1 MSDERAVLTGEHF
14 MLGDHAIAEGALAAG
29 CRFFAG
35 YPITP
40 STEIAE
46 RMAERLPE
54 VGGLYV
60 QMEDELGSMAAILG
74 AAWAGAKAMT
84 ATSGPGFSLMMENLG
99 LGIITETPA
108 LVVNVQRGAPSTG
121 LPTLVA
127 QGDMMQARWGS
138 HGHYEIIALT
148 PWTAQECFD
157 LTVRA
162 VNLAERYRLPVL
174 LLADAEVGHLT
185 EKVVIPPPD
194 RLERWERKRPAVPPE
209 RFRTYEPDADLVPP
223 MPRAGEGYHVFV
235 ESLTHDEQG
244 YPVMSAAAQQRLVR
258 RLVDKIRLHRFSIY
272 DWEESEVEGAE
283 VVVLAYGISARI
295 ASRALAL
302 ARARGIRVGLFRLKT
317 AWPFPEERVR
327 ALSASIKGFVVPELN
342 LGQMVREVERCA
354 VDRCGVLAVPHAGGE
369 VHSPE
374 EILEAIVAAAAG
386 RAPCR
391 ADLVAAPQGP

>member
-1 MSDERAVLTGEHF
+1 VLSGEHF
-14 MLGDHAIAEGALAAG
+14 LLGDHAIAEGALAAG

-60 QMEDELGSMAAILG
+60 QMEDELASMAAILG
-74 AAWAGAKAMT
+74 AAWAGAKSMT
-84 ATSGPGFSLMMENLG
+84 ATSGPGFSLMVENLG
-99 LGIITETPA
+99 LGIMTETPA
-108 LVVNVQRGAPSTG
+108 LVCNVQRGAPSTG

-162 VNLAERYRLPVL
+162 VNLSERYRLPVI

-185 EKVVIPPPD
+185 EKVVIPPPE
-194 RLERWERKRPAVPPE
+194 RLELWERKRPTRPPE
-209 RFRTYEPDADLVPP
+209 AFRPYEPEDDLIPP
-223 MPRAGEGYHVFV
+223 MPRAGEGYRLFV
-235 ESLTHDEQG
+235 ESLTHDERG
-244 YPVMSAAAQQRLVR
+244 YPVMTAAAQDRLVR
-258 RLVDKIRLHRFSIY
+258 RLVEKIRRHRFQIY
-272 DWEESEVEGAE
+272 DYEETGVEGAD

-295 ASRALAL
+295 ASRAIAL
-302 ARARGIRVGLFRLKT
+302 AAEAGLRVGLFRLKT

-327 ALSASIKGFVVPELN
+327 ALSRAIQGFVVPELN
-342 LGQMVREVERCA
+342 LGQMVREVERC
-354 VDRCGVLAVPHAGGE
+354 GVLAVPHAGGD
-369 VHSPE
+369 VHAPE
-374 EILEAIVAAAAG
+374 EILEAIHAVAEGKAPRRGDLAG
-386 RAPCR
+386 E
-391 ADLVAAPQGP
+391 G